1 MKNDLQNDYDIYRE
15 PDFLKDVIFLGIH
28 RIDDIYAIYAAIMP
42 YFNEI
47 MNLLT
52 ITFFKPVFGIKL
64 FYHFTTNFHE
74 IMVNSIITLFSISGI
89 VANATRTA
97 SIYTKTKGLLVGI
110 SFTVISFLIPNM
122 FMQDVIKYFKGNY
135 LLKFFIGL
143 ILIYILDV
151 IIHLIIHLYR
161 VYMLKDSREDLK
173 DDIRDVDSIK
183 NKERNINELYID
195 KSLVY

>member
-1 MKNDLQNDYDIYRE
+1 MDTRIK
-15 PDFLKDVIFLGIH
+15 PDFIKDVIFLGIH
-28 RIDDIYAIYAAIMP
+28 RLDDIYAIYAAIMP

-64 FYHFTTNFHE
+64 FYHFTTNFYE
-74 IMVNSIITLFSISGI
+74 LMVNSIITLFSISGI
-89 VANATRTA
+89 LANATRTA
-97 SIYTKTKGLLVGI
+97 SIYTKTKGLIVGI
-110 SFTVISFLIPNM
+110 AFTIFSFLIPNI
-122 FMQDVIKYFKGNY
+122 FMQDIIKYFKGNY

-151 IIHLIIHLYR
+151 LIHLIIHLYR
-161 VYMLKDSREDLK
+161 VHMLKEFEEDLKEDLK
-173 DDIRDVDSIK
+173 DVMRDIPSIK
-183 NKERNINELYID
+183 NNKERNINELFID

>member
-1 MKNDLQNDYDIYRE
+1 MDTRIK
-15 PDFLKDVIFLGIH
+15 PDFIKDVIFLGIH
-28 RIDDIYAIYAAIMP
+28 RLDDIYAIYAAIMP

-89 VANATRTA
+89 VANATKTA
-97 SIYTKTKGLLVGI
+97 SQYTKTKGLLVGI
-110 SFTVISFLIPNM
+110 SFTVFSFLIPNM
-122 FMQDVIKYFKGNY
+122 FMYNVIKFFKGNY
-135 LLKFFIGL
+135 LLKFIVGL

-151 IIHLIIHLYR
+151 IIHLLIHLYR
-161 VYMLKDSREDLK
+161 VYMFEPYKT
-173 DDIRDVDSIK
+173 
-183 NKERNINELYID
+183 
-195 KSLVY
+195 